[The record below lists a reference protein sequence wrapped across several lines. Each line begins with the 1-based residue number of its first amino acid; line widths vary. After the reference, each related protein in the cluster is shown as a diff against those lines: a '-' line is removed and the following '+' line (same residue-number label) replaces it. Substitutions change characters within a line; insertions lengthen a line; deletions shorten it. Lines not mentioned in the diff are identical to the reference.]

1 MEKASRTVRRICTM
15 YAVAAILAAAIFTTA
30 GCASADRSDQQP
42 VSSTA
47 DSSVGFTSGNPIINV
62 QKNNVIESGGV
73 EAMLQ
78 VLMGTG
84 DHAESVTKLAEMA
97 QGDRDRVL
105 NTLTKSFHALFANSN
120 ATNNTISVG
129 SSAGDLAV
137 RQGQAAD
144 LTGAVQGDT
153 IQTPTQETALD
164 FDAAIGPGARNTP
177 TGGGAATGEGVVP
190 VPTPAPVPVPA
201 PPTPDPSSDAGD
213 TDEEIV
219 EIIAK
224 VLGISKVEATKLVR
238 HARERRLAQLKPI
251 HLPSR

>member
-15 YAVAAILAAAIFTTA
+15 YAVAMILIAAVFTTT
-30 GCASADRSDQQP
+30 GCASADRSDRQP

-84 DHAESVTKLAEMA
+84 DHAESVTKLAAMA
-97 QGDRDRVL
+97 QDDRDKVL
-105 NTLTKSFHALFANSN
+105 NTLTKSFYALFANSN

-137 RQGQAAD
+137 RQGQAAN

-164 FDAAIGPGARNTP
+164 FDAAIGPGASNTP

-190 VPTPAPVPVPA
+190 VPTPAPA
-201 PPTPDPSSDAGD
+201 PPTLDPSSDAGD